1 MGFVGALNDPL
12 RGPTFHI
19 ASGCTTAAAPCAS
32 SSIPP
37 SCVSRSS
44 PSRWVC
50 ARKSPAL
57 SSSPRRSRTNVAA
70 SGAPSRSSRKS
81 FLLGWD
87 FARAGATATRVA
99 EFMFDEGLAQGERP
113 RDIRAWI
120 EGSSINRDI
129 GQRTCAWPALVVV
142 RNLMAA
148 STSGKVRL
156 LNRWNGS
163 RLLRTPHAGVDA
175 SYSCVQT
182 YSGHWDAILP
192 RIGLDERC
200 WPIAP
205 NRST

>member
-1 MGFVGALNDPL
+1 METPNVMGFVGALNDPL

-32 SSIPP
+32 SSMRHPP

-44 PSRWVC
+44 PSRWIC
-50 ARKSPAL
+50 SRKSPAL

-113 RDIRAWI
+113 RDIWAWI
-120 EGSSINRDI
+120 EGQLHQPRY
-129 GQRTCAWPALVVV
+129 WPTDL
-142 RNLMAA
+142 RMA
-148 STSGKVRL
+148 R
-156 LNRWNGS
+156 S
-163 RLLRTPHAGVDA
+163 R
-175 SYSCVQT
+175 SCEE
-182 YSGHWDAILP
+182 SHGGFDLW
-192 RIGLDERC
+192 
-200 WPIAP
+200 
-205 NRST
+205 